1 MTLRHL
7 RRWLWRT
14 DRDERDL
21 DDEIAFDLARE
32 AELRAERGESIDE
45 ARARARR
52 DFGNVALVKEVT
64 RDMVRW
70 RSLDIIGRDVR
81 FGLRLLRRS
90 KLFAF
95 FTIASLALGIGATST
110 IFSLFN
116 AIVLRPLPVRD
127 PDRLVAL
134 GFAAGGSR
142 PNNFLTYPLFD
153 RLRSANTTLDD
164 LFAWTVRDRIP
175 LSIDG
180 RTEIVSSSYVSGG
193 YHRTLGL
200 RPALGRLLFDEDDQP
215 GGATSIV
222 ISHVVLAAALRRRS
236 VGRRQANNGQPV
248 RRTRSSASSRA
259 DSSARMSDLRQTSRS
274 RCARRATEVPDRGRG
289 PRRTRHGSKSW
300 RRLRVAVTP
309 AQAAQELTAIFRTM
323 GPGIPAP
330 PTAPPPTVFVEPG
343 RAGGQSTIRNNYQH
357 RLRVMLVMLA
367 AVLLLASL
375 NVATLLLARAEAR
388 RDEIAMR
395 LALGAGRGRIVRQL
409 LTESA
414 LVAGAGGTL
423 GLLLA
428 WWASQALLS
437 VAMRDTVGVGI
448 DLTPDARVLGFTM
461 GMCAATCVLFGL
473 LPAMRA
479 TTQIAGMRREIRGR
493 RQRWLE
499 RTLVA
504 SQTAVSLVLLV
515 FMALF
520 VRSLNNLWA
529 RDPGYVR
536 ANVALFSTDARLAGK
551 TRDEA
556 PRIYR
561 DLLDRLRA
569 LPGVTHAAIA
579 TVAPI
584 STTYYFIGGATKL
597 GDKDFSG
604 DQRIRV
610 ATNYLSPGYFETLSI
625 PIVAG
630 RAFDF
635 RDGPTS
641 PQVVIISERLAAKFD
656 GPAVGQTLTFSS
668 GTAEV
673 IGVARDTR
681 YARVQTEPRDVIYMP
696 MFQNLAGNMGYG
708 PTFIVRHEG
717 STAPIFQSI
726 REAVA
731 GVEPALTVF
740 NLNSLESYTRES
752 LSAERLMAAT
762 CTYVGGFALLLA
774 SIGLY
779 GLMMYS
785 VTERTPEI
793 GLRMALGSSPARVRT
808 MVLRNS
814 AGTVLAGVVAGFAAA
829 LWLVGLARE
838 QIVDLQPIDPP
849 SFAIAATVLLAVAG
863 AAAWLPALR
872 ASRIDPITALRHE

>member
-1 MTLRHL
+1 MTLRQL
-7 RRWLWRT
+7 RRWFWRT

-32 AELRAERGESIDE
+32 AELRAERGESIEE
-45 ARARARR
+45 ARAGARR

-70 RSLDIIGRDVR
+70 RSLETFALDVR

-153 RLRSANTTLDD
+153 RLRSANTTLDG

-222 ISHVVLAAALRRRS
+222 ISQAYWQRRFGGDPSVVGRQITVNRTAYTIVGVEPRGFVGTNVGFAPDVTFALR
-236 VGRRQANNGQPV
+236 
-248 RRTRSSASSRA
+248 ASSHGSPGPGPWTA
-259 DSSARMSDLRQTSRS
+259 ANATWIEVIARLRQ
-274 RCARRATEVPDRGRG
+274 G
-289 PRRTRHGSKSW
+289 
-300 RRLRVAVTP
+300 VTP
-309 AQAAQELTAIFRTM
+309 EQAAQELTAIFRTM
-323 GPGIPAP
+323 GPGVPAP
-330 PTAPPPTVFVEPG
+330 PTAPPPTVFVEAG

-357 RLRVMLVMLA
+357 RLRGMLVMLA

-423 GLLLA
+423 GLLFA
-428 WWASQALLS
+428 WWASQALLT

-448 DLTPDARVLGFTM
+448 DLTPDARVLGFTI

-473 LPAMRA
+473 VPAMRA
-479 TTQIAGMRREIRGR
+479 TTQIAGMRREVRGR

-561 DLLDRLRA
+561 TLLDSLRA
-569 LPGVTHAAIA
+569 VPGVTHAAIA
-579 TVAPI
+579 TVAPV
-584 STTYYFIGGATKL
+584 STTYYFIGSATRL
-597 GDKDFSG
+597 GDKDFAD

-610 ATNYLSPGYFETLSI
+610 ATNYLSPGYFETLGI

-635 RDGPTS
+635 RDSPTA

-656 GPAVGQTLTFSS
+656 GPAVGQMLTFSS

-717 STAPIFQSI
+717 STAPIFRSI

-829 LWLVGLARE
+829 LWLVGFARQ
-838 QIVDLQPIDPP
+838 QIVDLQPTDPP
-849 SFAIAATVLLAVAG
+849 SFAVAAIVLLAVAG
-863 AAAWLPALR
+863 AAAWLPARR